1 MASLVLEGR
10 AGEARLTTRA
20 FNMTG
25 RSQQRQSLFNLTA
38 LFEKALAMKNE
49 NPATNTSSV
58 RIAIVIFAGIM
69 ASVMYTVIFERDLVT
84 CEDPNAAQE
93 RIVACSRVIESN
105 GSNPEVL
112 AAAYNN
118 RGVAH
123 HVQND
128 YNRAIADY
136 TAAISTGK
144 ASALEFYNRGNSFSL
159 AKNPESAIV
168 DFSEAIKRNETYT
181 DAYLQRCAE
190 YVKMDDRQAA
200 IADCST
206 VLELQP
212 NNQIAR
218 KLKATLLVQ
227 VGKPEEAIV
236 EIDKFLR
243 GNPRDTTSILVRGIL
258 LLERN
263 SKSKAEADF
272 RRVLALEPDN
282 EDAMQMLQSIG
293 AEVHQP

>member
-10 AGEARLTTRA
+10 AGEARLTARA

-25 RSQQRQSLFNLTA
+25 RSQQRQSLFNLKA

-49 NPATNTSSV
+49 NPATNTTSV
-58 RIAIVIFAGIM
+58 RIAIVIFAGII
-69 ASVMYTVIFERDLVT
+69 ASVMYTVIFERDPVT

-128 YNRAIADY
+128 YNQAIADY

-144 ASALEFYNRGNSFSL
+144 ANALEFYNRGNSFSL
-159 AKNPESAIV
+159 AKNPESAIA
-168 DFSEAIKRNETYT
+168 DFSEAIERNETYT

-218 KLKATLLVQ
+218 PLKAALLVE
-227 VGKPEEAIV
+227 VGKLEEAIV
-236 EIDKFLR
+236 DLDKTLR
-243 GNPRDTTSILVRGIL
+243 ENPRDTNSILMRGIAL
-258 LLERN
+258 LKRN

-272 RRVLALEPDN
+272 RQVLAIEPDN
-282 EDAMQMLQSIG
+282 EDAMQMLQLIG